1 MSEIKG
7 RNQKL
12 LDKVVESKKMENIA
26 QWVGI
31 DVSKATLDVYI
42 RPMGKAFSVANTEV
56 EISHLVEELKSANL
70 NLIVL
75 EATGGLETELV
86 IQLQAAFLPVAL
98 INPRQG
104 RDFAKATGKLAKT
117 DAIDAKILAHFGEAM
132 KPQRLPIESE
142 TARQLSELIS
152 RRRQLVEMQ
161 TAEKNRR
168 SRARGKALAD
178 IEAHIEYLEQR
189 LKQLNQEIEEL
200 TQNNQ
205 QWIDKINLL
214 KTTPGIGQVIST
226 TLVSDL
232 PELGKLT
239 AKQISRLVGVAPINH
254 DSGQHKGK
262 RMINGGRAHVRATLY
277 MGAVV
282 AMRHNPV
289 IKAFYERL
297 VERGKSKKLALT
309 ACVHKMLVILN
320 AMVRDNLPWC
330 ISDNFQPIVNA

>member
-1 MSEIKG
+1 M
-7 RNQKL
+7 
-12 LDKVVESKKMENIA
+12 DNIS

-42 RPMGKAFSVANTEV
+42 RPMGKALKVANTEV
-56 EISHLVEELKSANL
+56 EISHLVEQLKSYDF

-86 IQLQAAFLPVAL
+86 IQLQAAVLPVAL

-104 RDFAKATGKLAKT
+104 RDFAKATGRLAKT
-117 DAIDAKILAHFGEAM
+117 DAIDAQILAQFGQAM
-132 KPQRLPIESE
+132 KPQVLPIESE
-142 TARQLSELIS
+142 EARQLGELIS

-168 SRARGKALAD
+168 SRSRGNALAD
-178 IEAHIEYLEQR
+178 IEAHIEFLEGR
-189 LKQLNQEIEEL
+189 LKQLNQEIEQL

-205 QWIDKINLL
+205 QWINKVNLL

-232 PELGKLT
+232 PELGQLT

-320 AMVRDNLPWC
+320 AMVPVVLPWC
-330 ISDNFQPIVNA
+330 ISDNKKTIVNS

>member
-1 MSEIKG
+1 
-7 RNQKL
+7 
-12 LDKVVESKKMENIA
+12 MENIS

-42 RPMGKAFSVANTEV
+42 RPMGKAMKVANTEM
-56 EISHLVEELKSANL
+56 EISQLVEQLKSYNL
-70 NLIVL
+70 NVIVL
-75 EATGGLETELV
+75 EATGGLETELI
-86 IQLQAAFLPVAL
+86 IQLQAALLPVAL

-104 RDFAKATGKLAKT
+104 RDFAKATGRLAKT
-117 DAIDAKILAHFGEAM
+117 DAIDAQILAHFGEAM
-132 KPQRLPIESE
+132 KPQVLAIESE
-142 TARQLSELIS
+142 GARQLSELIS

-168 SRARGKALAD
+168 SRARGKALID
-178 IEAHIEYLEQR
+178 VEEHI
-189 LKQLNQEIEEL
+189 KQLDERLEKLNQDIEEL

-205 QWIDKINLL
+205 QWIDKVNLL

-262 RMINGGRAHVRATLY
+262 RMINGGRGHVRATLY

-309 ACVHKMLVILN
+309 ACVRKMLVILN
-320 AMVRDNLPWC
+320 AMVRDNLPW
-330 ISDNFQPIVNA
+330 SFEQDLQPNCST

>member
-1 MSEIKG
+1 
-7 RNQKL
+7 
-12 LDKVVESKKMENIA
+12 MENSS

-31 DVSKATLDVYI
+31 DVSKSTLDVYI
-42 RPMGKAFSVANTEV
+42 RPLEKTLKVGNTE
-56 EISHLVEELKSANL
+56 EDISQLVDDLKSYEL
-70 NLIVL
+70 NLIVI

-86 IQLQAAFLPVAL
+86 IQLQAALLPVAL

-117 DAIDAKILAHFGEAM
+117 DVIDAKTLAHFGEAM
-132 KPQRLPIESE
+132 KPEVLAIESDS
-142 TARQLSELIS
+142 ARQLSELIS

-178 IEAHIEYLEQR
+178 IEEHLDYLNQR
-189 LKQLNQEIEEL
+189 LEKLNQEIEEM
-200 TQNNQ
+200 TQSNQ
-205 QWIDKINLL
+205 QWMEQVNLL

-232 PELGKLT
+232 PELGQLT
-239 AKQISRLVGVAPINH
+239 AKQISRLVGVAPLNH

-262 RMINGGRAHVRATLY
+262 RMIQGGRAHVRAVLY

-282 AMRHNPV
+282 AMRHNSV
-289 IKAFYERL
+289 IKTFYERL
-297 VERGKSKKLALT
+297 VQRGKSKKLALT
-309 ACVHKMLVILN
+309 ACVRKMLVILN
-320 AMVRDNLPWC
+320 AMVRDKQPWSPPDNL
-330 ISDNFQPIVNA
+330 QPISS

>member
-1 MSEIKG
+1 
-7 RNQKL
+7 
-12 LDKVVESKKMENIA
+12 MEHTA

-31 DVSKATLDVYI
+31 DVSKASLDIYL
-42 RPMGKAFSVANTEV
+42 RPMGKAIKVANTES
-56 EISHLVEELKSANL
+56 EISTLVEQLKSYNL

-75 EATGGLETELV
+75 EATGGLETELI
-86 IQLQAAFLPVAL
+86 IQLQAVQLPVAL

-104 RDFAKATGKLAKT
+104 RDFAKATGRLAKT
-117 DAIDAKILAHFGEAM
+117 DAIDAQILAHFGEAM
-132 KPQRLPIESE
+132 KPQVLAIESDDS
-142 TARQLSELIS
+142 RSLSELIS

-168 SRARGKALAD
+168 ARSRGKALAD
-178 IEAHIEYLEQR
+178 IEAHLDYLDQRLEQI
-189 LKQLNQEIEEL
+189 NSEIEQL
-200 TQNNQ
+200 TQNNSQ
-205 QWIDKINLL
+205 FIAKVNLL

-232 PELGKLT
+232 PELGQLT
-239 AKQISRLVGVAPINH
+239 AKQISRLVGVAPMNH

-262 RMINGGRAHVRATLY
+262 RMIQGGRGHVRASLY

-282 AMRHNPV
+282 AIRHNP
-289 IKAFYERL
+289 IIRDFYTRL

-320 AMVRDNLPWC
+320 AMVRDNLPWRVTDEYATV
-330 ISDNFQPIVNA
+330 SP

>member
-1 MSEIKG
+1 
-7 RNQKL
+7 
-12 LDKVVESKKMENIA
+12 MENISV
-26 QWVGI
+26 WIGI

-42 RPMGKAFSVANTEV
+42 RPIGKAFKVANTEV
-56 EISHLVEELKSANL
+56 EIAALVEQLKSSDI

-75 EATGGLETELV
+75 EATGGLETEV
-86 IQLQAAFLPVAL
+86 IIQLQAALLPVAL

-104 RDFAKATGKLAKT
+104 RDFAKATGRLAKT
-117 DAIDAKILAHFGEAM
+117 DAIDAQILAHFGEAM
-132 KPQRLPIESE
+132 KPQVLAIESE
-142 TARQLSELIS
+142 SARQLSQLIS
-152 RRRQLVEMQ
+152 RRRQLVEMR
-161 TAEKNRR
+161 TAEKNRSER
-168 SRARGKALAD
+168 SRGKALID
-178 IEAHIEYLEQR
+178 IEEHIKQLDER
-189 LKQLNQEIEEL
+189 LAKLNQEIEEL

-205 QWIDKINLL
+205 QWIDKVNLL
-214 KTTPGIGQVIST
+214 KTTPGVGSVIST

-262 RMINGGRAHVRATLY
+262 RMIHGGRAHVRAILY

-282 AMRHNPV
+282 AMRYNPV
-289 IKAFYERL
+289 IKTFYERL

-320 AMVRDNLPWC
+320 AMVRDNLPWRVT
-330 ISDNFQPIVNA
+330 DNLQPIVNT

>member
-1 MSEIKG
+1 
-7 RNQKL
+7 
-12 LDKVVESKKMENIA
+12 MENISV
-26 QWVGI
+26 WVGI

-42 RPMGKAFSVANTEV
+42 RPMGKALKVANTEV
-56 EISHLVEELKSANL
+56 EIVNLVELLKSYEI
-70 NLIVL
+70 NLIIL

-86 IQLQAAFLPVAL
+86 IQLQAALLPVAL

-117 DAIDAKILAHFGEAM
+117 DAIDAQILAHFGEAM
-132 KPQRLPIESE
+132 KPQVLAIESE

-168 SRARGKALAD
+168 ARSRGKALAD
-178 IEAHIEYLEQR
+178 IEAHLEYLEGR

-205 QWIDKINLL
+205 QWIDKVNLL

-320 AMVRDNLPWC
+320 AMVRDNLPWR
-330 ISDNFQPIVNA
+330 IRDNSHTIVPV

>member
-1 MSEIKG
+1 
-7 RNQKL
+7 
-12 LDKVVESKKMENIA
+12 MENISV
-26 QWVGI
+26 WVGI

-42 RPMGKAFSVANTEV
+42 RPLGKAFKIANTESG
-56 EISHLVEELKSANL
+56 IAGLVEQLKSSDL
-70 NLIVL
+70 NLIVI
-75 EATGGLETELV
+75 EATGGLETELI
-86 IQLQAAFLPVAL
+86 IQLQAALLPVAL

-104 RDFAKATGKLAKT
+104 RDFAKATGKLAKSDT
-117 DAIDAKILAHFGEAM
+117 IDAQILAHFGEAM
-132 KPQRLPIESE
+132 KPQVLAIESE
-142 TARQLSELIS
+142 CARQLSELIG

-168 SRARGKALAD
+168 TRARGKALAD
-178 IEAHIEYLEQR
+178 IEAHIEYLDKR
-189 LKQLNQEIEEL
+189 LSQLNQEIEEL
-200 TQNNQ
+200 TRNNQ
-205 QWIDKINLL
+205 QWIDKVNLL

-232 PELGKLT
+232 PELGQLT

-309 ACVHKMLVILN
+309 ACVHKMLIILN

-330 ISDNFQPIVNA
+330 LTDNKKLIVNV